1 MEWLNYRLGG
11 WNMGDEVRGTTLGR
25 ALYVIIRVVIFFLY
39 RTNVYCCKAHG
50 SDFELLIETL
60 KPRLTHVPV
69 IVL

>member
-1 MEWLNYRLGG
+1 
-11 WNMGDEVRGTTLGR
+11 MGDEVRGTTLGR

-50 SDFELLIETL
+50 SDFELLIVTL